1 LSLDASYVISKVAQ
15 FELLCTGYDVLL
27 KSTALKEEMSPD
39 NDRWV
44 GETFRHQPSILA
56 TAGLET
62 FDAAI
67 VMRENSS
74 VESKSPSANSEQW
87 SFASRGE

>member
-15 FELLCTGYDVLL
+15 FVLLGTGYDVLL

-39 NDRWV
+39 NDPWV
-44 GETFRHQPSILA
+44 GETFLHEPSILPA
-56 TAGLET
+56 AGLET

-67 VMRENSS
+67 VMRKNSS
-74 VESKSPSANSEQW
+74 VESEPFSELGAME
-87 SFASRGE
+87 FCK